1 MMHRLSP
8 AAYLNTLP
16 LSVQSIH
23 TLPADASHRTFHR
36 LLTEEGSLI
45 LMDAPPPLEDIR
57 PYCRVAHALEACGLS
72 APKIFHH
79 DDAQGY
85 VVMEDFGDNTFTR
98 VLASTPDAERTLY
111 QSALSV
117 LIHLTQ
123 QEAPRGLPPYD
134 IALLMRELNLYP
146 DWAVPF
152 SLEQRTL
159 WEQVWG
165 DILDQVVLSQPQK
178 SLVLRDYHVDNMIWL
193 PQRDGVKQCGLLDF
207 QDAVIGHPAYD
218 LVSLLWDA
226 RRNVPDKA
234 RWLMLYLN
242 TAGVQAESFMPV
254 YFVLGL
260 QRTLKIIGI
269 FHRLNQR
276 DNKPQYL
283 QHLPRLQTYV
293 DVFLAQP
300 VCAPL
305 AKALGPVLRRSW
317 DNRISG

>member
-8 AAYLNTLP
+8 TAYLSTLP
-16 LSVQSIH
+16 LSVKSIH

-45 LMDAPPPLEDIR
+45 LMDAPPPVEDIR
-57 PYCRVAHALEACGLS
+57 PYCRVAHALDACGLS
-72 APKIFHH
+72 APKILHH

-85 VVMEDFGDNTFTR
+85 VVMEDFGDQTFTR
-98 VLASTPDAERTLY
+98 VLASTPDAEPTLY

-117 LIHLTQ
+117 LVHLTHQ
-123 QEAPRGLPPYD
+123 APPSDLPPYD
-134 IALLMRELNLYP
+134 LALLMRELALYP
-146 DWAVPF
+146 DWAVSF
-152 SLEQRTL
+152 SPGQRTL
-159 WEQVWG
+159 WDDVWT
-165 DILDQVVLSQPQK
+165 DVLETTVLSQPQK
-178 SLVLRDYHVDNMIWL
+178 TLVLRDYHVDNMIWL

-226 RRNVPDKA
+226 RRDVPDKA

-242 TAGVQAESFMPV
+242 AAGVQAESFMPV

-269 FHRLNQR
+269 FHRLNRR
-276 DNKPQYL
+276 DHKPRYL
-283 QHLPRLQTYV
+283 QHLPRLQKYV

-300 VCAPL
+300 ACAPL
-305 AKALGPVLRRSW
+305 AKTLGDLLR
-317 DNRISG
+317 GP